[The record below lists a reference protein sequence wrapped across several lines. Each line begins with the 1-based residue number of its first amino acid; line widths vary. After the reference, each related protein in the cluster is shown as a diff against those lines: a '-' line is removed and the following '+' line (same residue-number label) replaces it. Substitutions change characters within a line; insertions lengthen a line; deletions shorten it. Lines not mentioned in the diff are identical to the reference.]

1 MADDSF
7 ETIQSL
13 VDDAGDGDSIYL
25 ESKNY
30 VGNGSSIYIRKN
42 IEIYGSDDSDTVLD
56 AGGKSNIFVISNNV
70 NVILNGLTFINGK
83 TTGNGGAINNDG
95 NLIVS
100 NSSFIN
106 NTAYGGGGAIYM
118 HVQNYA
124 RVQNSYF
131 EGNTATNSGTGNQHG
146 AAISSASNAYIYNC
160 TF

>member
-7 ETIQSL
+7 ETIQNL
-13 VDDAGDGDSIYL
+13 VDDASDGDSIYL

-83 TTGNGGAINNDG
+83 TTGNGGAINNEG

-106 NTAYGGGGAIYM
+106 NTAYNYDKGKINGDGGAINNKGNLI
-118 HVQNYA
+118 VSNSEFIKNYA
-124 RVQNSYF
+124 
-131 EGNTATNSGTGNQHG
+131 
-146 AAISSASNAYIYNC
+146 
-160 TF
+160 